1 MDRVTRAK
9 LDSLV
14 HMLEAHGSGLG
25 SIEAV
30 ARRLQLDPMIVRR
43 VAEEQGVD
51 LPATEGVPSAEPTP
65 SHHEADPNQSTQVM
79 SLDEILGESTP

>member
-14 HMLEAHGSGLG
+14 HALRTCGREQLG
-25 SIEAV
+25 SVEAL

-43 VAEEQGVD
+43 VAEQQGITLGETV
-51 LPATEGVPSAEPTP
+51 EPTAD
-65 SHHEADPNQSTQVM
+65 ADPNQSTQVM
-79 SLDEILGESTP
+79 SVDAVFDEL